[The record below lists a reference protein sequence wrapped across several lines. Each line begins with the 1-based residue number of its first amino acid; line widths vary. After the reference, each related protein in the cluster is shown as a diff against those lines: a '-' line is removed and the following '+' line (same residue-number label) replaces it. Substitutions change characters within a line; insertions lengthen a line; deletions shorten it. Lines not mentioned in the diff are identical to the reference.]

1 MDIRRFLAEL
11 KGRGVYRVAAIYAA
25 GSWALLQVA
34 DIFFPLLGFPDWA
47 ITTVLA
53 SAALGFPIA
62 IVLAWLFDITPQ
74 GIVETDSVI
83 TNYGRLRLSPARLF
97 ELGLLV
103 ALICLVAFLYVD
115 RLRPEQKM
123 VLVAE
128 NGRPSI
134 AVMPFVNMS
143 DSTEVEYFGDG
154 LAEEILNLLAQLD
167 ELNVAARTSSF
178 YFKDRDVDI
187 QQIASHLGVRHVL
200 EGSVRR
206 QGDAIRVTAQLIDA
220 SQGFHLWSGTYDR
233 NFDNV
238 FSIQDE
244 IAQSVVDKLQ
254 LLLSDNSR
262 KLLGKKTTVDP
273 LAYDY
278 YLQASDY
285 LRRAYGE
292 EGVNQSIQLFRKA
305 LALDEHYAA
314 ALAGLCRAH
323 LAIYQHSL
331 DSLDFEK
338 AQVACLQA
346 LDEDSTA
353 ASVYI
358 ALGDLYRYSGEN
370 ARSLREYNKALES
383 RASAVGAYRGMAATY
398 QLDNK
403 PRLAEESLLRAI
415 ELQPDDS
422 QSYIAMG
429 AFLFKMGRSEE
440 ALPYYR
446 RITDLMPDNSTA
458 LNDLGSALY
467 LTGDV
472 AGATEAWQESLALD
486 PSAIAYSNVGSGLF
500 FLGRFDEAVEVYH
513 KAVEQAPENFE
524 FWGNLAD
531 AYRFSESL
539 SELAGP
545 MYVNAI
551 KLGNERLQVNPSDA
565 DTLSMVGHYYANVGE
580 RELALQYMARA
591 EALAPQSM
599 YIYYSSATTFAALG
613 DMDKALV
620 ALEKSIAL
628 GYSANMAR
636 VDAGLAVLREH
647 PGFEALTVQ

>member
-1 MDIRRFLAEL
+1 MEIRRFLAEL

-25 GSWALLQVA
+25 GSWALLQIA
-34 DIFFPLLGFPDWA
+34 DVFFPLLGFPDWA

-53 SAALGFPIA
+53 GAALGFPIA

-74 GIVETDSVI
+74 GIVEADAVV
-83 TNYGRLRLSPARLF
+83 TNYGRLRLSPARIL

-103 ALICLVAFLYVD
+103 ALIVLVGFLYND
-115 RLRPEQKM
+115 RLRPQREM
-123 VLVAE
+123 IPLE
-128 NGRPSI
+128 TGDRPSI
-134 AVMPFVNMS
+134 AVMPFVNIS
-143 DSTEVEYFGDG
+143 GSAEVEYFGDG

-206 QGDAIRVTAQLIDA
+206 QGDSIRVTAQLIDA
-220 SQGFHLWSGTYDR
+220 SQGFHLWSDTYDR
-233 NFDNV
+233 DFNNV

-244 IAQSVVDKLQ
+244 IAQSVVGKLQ

-262 KLLGKKTTVDP
+262 KLLGRKTTLDP

-285 LRRAYGE
+285 LRRAFSA
-292 EGVNQSIQLFRKA
+292 EGVNQSILLFEKA

-323 LAIYQHSL
+323 LTNYQQSL

-338 AQVACLQA
+338 AQAACLQS
-346 LDEDSTA
+346 LDEDSSGA
-353 ASVYI
+353 GVYI

-370 ARSLREYNKALES
+370 ARSLREYNKAVETK
-383 RASAVGAYRGMAATY
+383 ASAVGAYRGMAATY

-422 QSYIAMG
+422 QTYIAMG
-429 AFLFKMGRSEE
+429 AFLFRMGRSEE

-446 RITDLMPDNSTA
+446 RITELMPDNSTA
-458 LNDLGSALY
+458 LNDLGTALY
-467 LTGDV
+467 ITGDV
-472 AGATEAWQESLALD
+472 AQATDAWQQSLSLD

-500 FLGRFDEAVEVYH
+500 FLGRFDAAVEMYH
-513 KAVEQAPENFE
+513 KAVELAPENFE
-524 FWGNLAD
+524 YWGNLAD

-539 SELAGP
+539 SELAVP
-545 MYVNAI
+545 MYLNAI
-551 KLGNERLQVNPSDA
+551 KLGSERLQVNPSDA
-565 DTLSMVGHYYANVGE
+565 DTLSIVGHYYANVGE
-580 RELALQYMARA
+580 RELALQSMARA

-599 YIYYSSATTFAALG
+599 YIYYSSATTLAALG
-613 DMDKALV
+613 EMDKALA
-620 ALEKSIAL
+620 ALEKSISL
-628 GYSANMAR
+628 GYSMNMAR
-636 VDAGLAVLREH
+636 VDAGLAVLREQ
-647 PGFEALTVQ
+647 PGFEALTAK

>member
-1 MDIRRFLAEL
+1 MDVRRFLAEL

-34 DIFFPLLGFPDWA
+34 DLFFPMLGFPDWA
-47 ITTVLA
+47 ITSVLA
-53 SAALGFPIA
+53 AAALGFPIA

-74 GIVETDSVI
+74 GIVETDSVV
-83 TNYGRLRLSPARLF
+83 TNYGRLRLSPARLA
-97 ELGLLV
+97 ELGLLI

-115 RLRPEQKM
+115 RLRPEPRS

-143 DSTEVEYFGDG
+143 DSVEVEYFGDG

-220 SQGFHLWSGTYDR
+220 RQGFHVWSGTYDR
-233 NFDNV
+233 DFDNV

-262 KLLGKKTTVDP
+262 QLLQRKTTLDP

-278 YLQASDY
+278 YLQGGDY
-285 LRRAYGE
+285 LRRPYSEDSIG
-292 EGVNQSIQLFRKA
+292 QSIALFEKA

-323 LAIYQHSL
+323 LHNYRHGL
-331 DSLDFEK
+331 DSVDFEK
-338 AQVACLQA
+338 AQAACLQA
-346 LDEDSTA
+346 LEEDASA
-353 ASVYI
+353 SSVYI
-358 ALGDLYRYSGEN
+358 ALGDLYRFSGEYED
-370 ARSLREYNKALES
+370 SLREYSKALEIN
-383 RASAVGAYRGMAATY
+383 ASAVAAYGGQAETY
-398 QLDNK
+398 LLDNK
-403 PRLAEESLLRAI
+403 PQLAEEMLQRAI
-415 ELQPDDS
+415 ELQPDNWQTYDD
-422 QSYIAMG
+422 MG
-429 AFLFKMGRSEE
+429 SFLFLMGRHEE
-440 ALPYYR
+440 AIPYFR
-446 RITDLMPDNSTA
+446 RLTELMPDNSSA
-458 LNDLGSALY
+458 LNNLGATLY
-467 LTGDV
+467 LNGNV
-472 AGATEAWQESLALD
+472 AQATEAWQKSLSQE

-500 FLGRFDEAVEVYH
+500 FLGRFDEAADMYH
-513 KAVEQAPENFE
+513 KAVEYAPENFE
-524 FWGNLAD
+524 YWGNLGD
-531 AYRFSESL
+531 AYRYSHTLF
-539 SELAGP
+539 ELAEP
-545 MYVNAI
+545 MYRNAI
-551 KLGNERLQVNPSDA
+551 KLGKERLGINPSDA
-565 DTLSMVGHYYANVGE
+565 YTLSALGHFHASVGE
-580 RELALQYMARA
+580 RELALQYMAKA
-591 EALAPQSM
+591 EVLAPQDM
-599 YIYYSSATTFAALG
+599 YIYYYSATTLAALNEL
-613 DMDKALV
+613 DRAVL

-628 GYSANMAR
+628 GYSADMVR
-636 VDAGLAVLREH
+636 VDAGLAVLRDH
-647 PGFEALTVQ
+647 PDFEALTVQ

>member
-1 MDIRRFLAEL
+1 MEIRRFLAEL

-25 GSWALLQVA
+25 GCWALLQLA
-34 DIFFPLLGFPDWA
+34 DVFFPLLGFPDWA

-53 SAALGFPIA
+53 AAALGFPIA

-74 GIVETDSVI
+74 GIVETDAVV
-83 TNYGRLRLSPARLF
+83 TNYGRLRLSPARLV

-103 ALICLVAFLYVD
+103 ALVGLVAFLYVD
-115 RLRPEQKM
+115 RLRPQQGA
-123 VLVAE
+123 LAVAE

-143 DSTEVEYFGDG
+143 DSAEVEYFGDG

-187 QQIASHLGVRHVL
+187 QQIASHLGVGHVL

-206 QGDAIRVTAQLIDA
+206 QGDSIRVTAQLIDA
-220 SQGFHLWSGTYDR
+220 GRGFHLWSGTYDR
-233 NFDNV
+233 NFENV

-244 IAQSVVDKLQ
+244 IARSVVDELQ
-254 LLLSDNSR
+254 LLLSANSR
-262 KLLGKKTTVDP
+262 QRLTRTTTLDP

-285 LRRAYGE
+285 LRRAFSA
-292 EGVNQSIQLFRKA
+292 EGVNQSILLFEKA
-305 LALDEHYAA
+305 LTLDEHYAA
-314 ALAGLCRAH
+314 AMAGLCRAH
-323 LAIYQHSL
+323 LSNYQQGL

-338 AQVACLQA
+338 AQTACLQA
-346 LDEDSTA
+346 LEEDTSA

-358 ALGDLYRYSGEN
+358 ALGDLYNYSGQY
-370 ARSLREYNKALES
+370 AKSLREYNKALETS
-383 RASAVGAYRGMAATY
+383 ASAVGAYRGLAKTY

-403 PRLAEESLLRAI
+403 PLLAEEMLQIAI

-422 QSYIAMG
+422 QTYWDMG
-429 AFLFKMGRSEE
+429 ALMFKMGRVVE
-440 ALPYYR
+440 AIPYFR
-446 RITDLMPDNSTA
+446 RITELMPDKPTA
-458 LNDLGSALY
+458 LNDLGTALY

-472 AGATEAWQESLALD
+472 VQATDAWQQSLSLD

-500 FLGRFDEAVEVYH
+500 FLGRFDAAIEMYH
-513 KAVEQAPENFE
+513 KAIERAPENFE
-524 FWGNLAD
+524 YWGNLAD

-539 SELAGP
+539 SELAEP
-545 MYVNAI
+545 MYLNAI
-551 KLGNERLQVNPSDA
+551 KLGNERLQVNTSDA
-565 DTLSMVGHYYANVGE
+565 DTLSIVGHYYANVAE
-580 RELALQYMARA
+580 RELALQYMAKA

-599 YIYYSSATTFAALG
+599 YIYYSSATTLAALG
-613 DMDKALV
+613 EMDKALA
-620 ALEKSIAL
+620 ALKKSINL
-628 GYSANMAR
+628 GYSMDMAR
-636 VDAGLAVLREH
+636 VDAGLAVLREY
-647 PGFEALTVQ
+647 PGFEAATVQ